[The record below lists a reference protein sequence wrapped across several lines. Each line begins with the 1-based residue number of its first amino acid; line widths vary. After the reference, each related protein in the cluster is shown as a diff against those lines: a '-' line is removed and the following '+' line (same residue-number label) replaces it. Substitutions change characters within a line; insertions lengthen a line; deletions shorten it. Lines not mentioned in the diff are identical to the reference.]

1 MLGAAFRQ
9 TGRRRGSI
17 AGGVGTRLPMPSRN
31 KAAASREADRY
42 KKAATDAL
50 TLLDWC
56 IEYFADNRQ
65 GKVAQQLARNRSH
78 IRELLKGGSSD

>member
-1 MLGAAFRQ
+1 
-9 TGRRRGSI
+9 
-17 AGGVGTRLPMPSRN
+17 MPSR
-31 KAAASREADRY
+31 KRAGSSHEADHY

-65 GKVAQQLARNRSH
+65 GKIAQQLARNRSH
-78 IRELLKGGSSD
+78 IRERLKGSD

>member
-1 MLGAAFRQ
+1 
-9 TGRRRGSI
+9 
-17 AGGVGTRLPMPSRN
+17 MPSR
-31 KAAASREADRY
+31 KRSGSSHEAERY

-65 GKVAQQLARNRSH
+65 GKIAQQLARNRSH
-78 IRELLKGGSSD
+78 IRERLKGAGD